1 MKNTLKNSAGSLI
14 RFPISQ
20 TARRT
25 TKPRPISET
34 TPGRFRPA
42 RAESGDRGSTLPEN
56 EDGGGPKP
64 SPVCG

>member
-42 RAESGDRGSTLPEN
+42 RAESGDRGSLLA
-56 EDGGGPKP
+56 
-64 SPVCG
+64 